1 MALGHVEDGSM
12 SRKRHRPEEIVAKL
26 RQVEVLT
33 AQGRTVAEAIRS
45 IGVTEVTLGSS
56 PRAGLRDELLNGEI
70 FSTLKEAK
78 IIIEAWRRHDNTIRP
93 HSSLGYVPP
102 APEVVLWPAALPR
115 PAPPATP
122 AVALRPVMH

>member
-1 MALGHVEDGSM
+1 M
-12 SRKRHRPEEIVAKL
+12 SRKRHTAEEIVARL

-45 IGVTEVTLGSS
+45 IGVTEVE
-56 PRAGLRDELLNGEI
+56 LRDELLNGEI
-70 FSTLKEAK
+70 FYTLQEAK
-78 IIIEAWRRHDNTIRP
+78 IIIEAWRRHYNTIRP

-122 AVALRPVMH
+122 AVVLRPVMH